1 MTDSLVLEVSP
12 AWREAH
18 PGAIVGLV
26 AFRGVSNP
34 ATHDGLKAAAAE
46 LEEEI
51 RSRLSDADRE
61 TLRATPPLPAYAA
74 YYKRW
79 GQRYHVGMQL
89 ESVAQKGKPV
99 PRVAALVEAMFIAE
113 LGNLLLT
120 AGHDLD
126 QIELPVRLGA
136 GAGETFTAPNG
147 HEQSVKP
154 GDMFVADARGRVL
167 SAIITGPSDFA
178 RIGPETTSA
187 LFYCYAPPGVEPALV
202 SAHLDEIERNVGLIT
217 PEAEVVGRE
226 IVTAETGAEAN

>member
-1 MTDSLVLEVSP
+1 MSDISLLELDP

-18 PGAIVGLV
+18 PGAIVGLI

-34 ATHDGLKAAAAE
+34 ATHEALSGVAAE
-46 LEEEI
+46 LEDGI
-51 RSRLSDADRE
+51 RARFGVVDRE

-89 ESVAQKGKPV
+89 ESVAQKGKSV

-113 LGNLLLT
+113 LRNLLLT

-126 QIELPVRLGA
+126 RIALPVRLGV

-147 HEQSVKP
+147 NEQAVKS
-154 GDMFVADARGRVL
+154 GDMVMADARGRVL
-167 SAIITGPSDFA
+167 SAIVTGPSDVA
-178 RIGPETTSA
+178 RIGPETTAA
-187 LFYCYAPPGVEPALV
+187 LFYCYAPPGVGPEAV
-202 SAHLDEIERNVGLIT
+202 AAHLAEIERNVRLVA
-217 PEAEVVGRE
+217 P
-226 IVTAETGAEAN
+226 GAEMAARDIVAA